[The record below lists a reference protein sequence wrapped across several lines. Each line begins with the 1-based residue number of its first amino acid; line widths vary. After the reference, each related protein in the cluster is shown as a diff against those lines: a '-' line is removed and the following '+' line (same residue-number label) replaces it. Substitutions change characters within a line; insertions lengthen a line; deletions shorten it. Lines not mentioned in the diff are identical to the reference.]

1 MTGTPENGLYQ
12 SMKNRQTSKE
22 ISWLSFNSRVL
33 QEAANPNV
41 PLVERIRFL
50 GIVSSNL
57 DEFFRVR
64 VATLRR
70 LVQFG
75 KKSKKLAGLDPK
87 ALLKEVQEIVL
98 EQHEQF
104 DNVYRDLL
112 TELSR
117 NRIYIVNEKQLNE
130 EQSEFVRQF
139 FQEEVRP
146 KLCPI
151 IIDEDQRFPDLR
163 DQFIYLAVIMT
174 RGDSARKSKHA
185 LIEIPTDI
193 LQRLIVLPS
202 IGDSKY
208 IILLEDVVRF
218 GLDDVFNLFDYDT
231 IEAFTIKL
239 TRDAELDIDED
250 LAQSYIKKLSRSLK
264 QRKDGSPVRFIY
276 DAQMPPSLRDALFV
290 ELGLSAEHDTLVPGG
305 RYHNFRDFM
314 KFPDFGLQHLRY
326 TPTPSIPHKGLV
338 KNKSILKIIQRQ
350 DILLHYPYHSFN
362 HVIDLL
368 REAAIDPQVHSIKTT
383 IYRAARNSSVM
394 NALIN
399 AARNGKSVVAVVEL
413 QARFDEEANIGWANR
428 LQEEGVKVIFGVPG
442 LKVHAKLCLISRNER
457 GRRALYA
464 VVGTGNFNEDTARVY
479 SDHCLL
485 TAHQGIAKEVQKL
498 FEFFENNYKTSEFRH
513 LIVAPFDMRSRL
525 IRCIRREIRAAR
537 DGQEAQ
543 IFLKLNNLVDSEV
556 VSTLYEA
563 SQAGVQVR
571 LIVRGMFSLQP
582 GIEGLSE
589 KIEAISIVDKYLEH
603 SRIYAFFNRGKP
615 VYYIS
620 SGDLMTRNLDQRV
633 EVTCPIYDP
642 LLQLELQEYLGI
654 QWNDNVK
661 ARILDPELT
670 NQFRQTDGAQAV
682 RAQWAIYDYLRDRA
696 SVPLNRSEQDIA
708 QHH

>member
-1 MTGTPENGLYQ
+1 
-12 SMKNRQTSKE
+12 MKYPYTNKE

-33 QEAANPNV
+33 QEAANPEV
-41 PLVERIRFL
+41 PLVERMRFL
-50 GIVSSNL
+50 GIVSANL

-70 LVQFG
+70 LAQFG
-75 KKSKKLAGLDPK
+75 KKSKKIVGMDPK
-87 ALLKEVQEIVL
+87 SVLKEIQELVL

-104 DNVYRDLL
+104 ENVYRDLL

-117 NRIYIVNEKQLNE
+117 NRIYIINEKQLNE
-130 EQSEFVRQF
+130 EQTNFVRQF
-139 FQEEVRP
+139 FQQEVRP

-151 IIDEDQRFPDLR
+151 ILDEGLRFPDLR

-174 RGDSARKSKHA
+174 KGGSTRKSKYA

-193 LQRLIVLPS
+193 VQRLIILPA

-218 GLDDVFNLFDYDT
+218 GLDDVFNLFNCDS

-250 LAQSYIKKLSRSLK
+250 VAQSYIKKLSRSLK
-264 QRKDGSPVRFIY
+264 LRKDGIPVRFIY
-276 DAQMPPSLRDALFV
+276 DAQMPQTLRAALFS
-290 ELGLSAEHDTLVPGG
+290 ELGLSKEHDTLVPGG

-314 KFPDFGLQHLRY
+314 KFPDFGLTHLRY
-326 TPTPSIPHKGLV
+326 APAPCIPYAGLE
-338 KNKSILKIIQRQ
+338 KNKSILKVIQRR
-350 DILLHYPYHSFN
+350 DILLHYPYQSFN
-362 HVIDLL
+362 HLVDLL

-383 IYRAARNSSVM
+383 IYRAAANSSVM

-413 QARFDEEANIGWANR
+413 QARFDEEANIEWANR
-428 LQEEGVKVIFGVPG
+428 LQDEGVKVIFGVPG

-457 GRRALYA
+457 GRRSLYA

-479 SDHCLL
+479 SDHCLF
-485 TAHQGIAKEVQKL
+485 TAHHGIAKEVQKL
-498 FEFFENNYKTSEFRH
+498 FEFFENNYKTFEFRH
-513 LIVAPFDMRSRL
+513 LIVAPFDMRSNL

-543 IFLKLNNLVDSEV
+543 IFLKLNNLVDSEIIG
-556 VSTLYEA
+556 SLYEA
-563 SQAGVQVR
+563 SQAGVDVR
-571 LIVRGMFSLQP
+571 LIVRGMFSLRP
-582 GIEGLSE
+582 GVEGLSE
-589 KIEAISIVDKYLEH
+589 NIRAISIVDKYLEH
-603 SRIYAFFNRGKP
+603 TRIYTFFNRGKP
-615 VYYIS
+615 LYFIS
-620 SGDLMTRNLDQRV
+620 SGDLMTKNLDQRV

-642 LLQLELQEYLGI
+642 QIQHELQEFLGI
-654 QWNDNVK
+654 QWSDTVK
-661 ARILDPELT
+661 ARILDGELSNT
-670 NQFRQTDGAQAV
+670 YRHTDDTEPV
-682 RAQWAIYDYLRDRA
+682 RAQWAIHDYLRDRQTGEPGPG
-696 SVPLNRSEQDIA
+696 SRSA
-708 QHH
+708 VRHS

>member
-1 MTGTPENGLYQ
+1 
-12 SMKNRQTSKE
+12 MKNRQTSKE

-112 TELSR
+112 TELNR

-276 DAQMPPSLRDALFV
+276 DAQMPPSLRDALFG

-485 TAHQGIAKEVQKL
+485 TAHHGIAKEVQKL
-498 FEFFENNYKTSEFRH
+498 FEFFENNYKTSDFRH

-670 NQFRQTDGAQAV
+670 NLFRQSDGAQAV

>member
-1 MTGTPENGLYQ
+1 
-12 SMKNRQTSKE
+12 MKNRQTSKE

-33 QEAANPNV
+33 QEAANPDV

-75 KKSKKLAGLDPK
+75 KKSKKFAGLDPK

-104 DNVYRDLL
+104 ENVYRDIL

-117 NRIYIVNEKQLNE
+117 NRIYIVNEKQLNA

-151 IIDEDQRFPDLR
+151 IIEEDQRFPDLR
-163 DQFIYLAVIMT
+163 DQFIYLAVIMS
-174 RGDSARKSKHA
+174 RGDSTRKSKHA

-231 IEAFTIKL
+231 IEAFTVKL
-239 TRDAELDIDED
+239 TRDAELDIDDD

-276 DAQMPPSLRDALFV
+276 DAQMPPALRDALFG

-326 TPTPSIPHKGLV
+326 APTPSIPHQTLV
-338 KNKSILKIIQRQ
+338 KNKSIIKIIQRQ
-350 DILLHYPYHSFN
+350 DILLHYPYHSFT

-485 TAHQGIAKEVQKL
+485 TAHHGIAKEVQKL

-543 IFLKLNNLVDSEV
+543 IFLKLNNLVDAEV

-563 SQAGVQVR
+563 SQVGVQVR

-642 LLQLELQEYLGI
+642 LLQLELQEFLGI

-661 ARILDPELT
+661 ARVLDPGLT
-670 NQFRQTDGAQAV
+670 NQYRQADGNQSV

-696 SVPLNRSEQDIA
+696 SVPLNRNEHDIA
-708 QHH
+708 QHL

>member
-1 MTGTPENGLYQ
+1 
-12 SMKNRQTSKE
+12 MKYPYTNKE

-33 QEAANPNV
+33 QEAANPDV

-87 ALLKEVQEIVL
+87 LILKEVQETVL

-104 DNVYRDLL
+104 ESVYRDLL

-117 NRIYIVNEKQLNE
+117 NRIYIVNENQLNA
-130 EQSEFVRQF
+130 EQSEFVRQY
-139 FQEEVRP
+139 FQQEVRP

-151 IIDEDQRFPDLR
+151 ILDEEQRFPDLR
-163 DQFIYLAVIMT
+163 DQFIYLAVIMN
-174 RGDSARKSKHA
+174 RGESARKSKHA

-202 IGDSKY
+202 IGDNKY
-208 IILLEDVVRF
+208 IILLEDIVRF
-218 GLDDVFNLFDYDT
+218 GLDDVFNLFEYDT

-250 LAQSYIKKLSRSLK
+250 LSQSYIKKLSRSLK

-276 DAQMPPSLRDALFV
+276 DAQMPQPLRDALFG
-290 ELGLSAEHDTLVPGG
+290 ELGLSTDHDTLVPGG
-305 RYHNFRDFM
+305 RYHNFRDLM

-326 TPTPSIPHKGLV
+326 DSTPSIPHKGLV
-338 KNKSILKIIQRQ
+338 KNKSILKVIQRQ
-350 DILLHYPYHSFN
+350 DVLLHYPYQPFT

-428 LQEEGVKVIFGVPG
+428 LQDEGVKVIFGVPG

-464 VVGTGNFNEDTARVY
+464 VIGTGNFNEDTARVY

-525 IRCIRREIRAAR
+525 IRCIRREISAAR

-543 IFLKLNNLVDSEV
+543 IFLKLNNLVDSEIIG
-556 VSTLYEA
+556 SLYEA

-589 KIEAISIVDKYLEH
+589 NIQAISIVDKYLEH
-603 SRIYAFFNRGKP
+603 SRVYAFFNRGKP
-615 VYYIS
+615 LYYIS

-642 LLQLELQEYLGI
+642 LLQLELQEFLGI
-654 QWNDNVK
+654 QWSDNVK
-661 ARILDPELT
+661 ARILDSELS
-670 NQFRQTDGAQAV
+670 NKYRESDGTQS
-682 RAQWAIYDYLRDRA
+682 RARTVGYL
-696 SVPLNRSEQDIA
+696 
-708 QHH
+708 